1 MQIAYDL
8 IQWPSSVLEKCKPFL
23 SEVLDQGED
32 DEHFWRAFQVLWKSI
47 LVTLVGLSGVG
58 DFCYPHFNFN
68 WNLNMMQH
76 KMLALSITRT
86 WDVTG
91 CLSY

>member
-8 IQWPSSVLEKCKPFL
+8 IRWPNAVLEKCEPFL
-23 SEVLDQGED
+23 LEVLDQGKH
-32 DEHFWRAFQVLWKSI
+32 DEHFWMAFQVHWKSI
-47 LVTLVGLSGVG
+47 LVTLVGLSGAG
-58 DFCYPHFNFN
+58 GFCYPHFNFN

-86 WDVTG
+86 RDVTTHPH
-91 CLSY
+91 